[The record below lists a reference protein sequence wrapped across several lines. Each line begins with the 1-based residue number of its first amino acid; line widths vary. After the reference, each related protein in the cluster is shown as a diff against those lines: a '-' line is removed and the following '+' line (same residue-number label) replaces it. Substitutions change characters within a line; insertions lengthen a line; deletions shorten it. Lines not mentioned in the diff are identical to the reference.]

1 MLFIDWRVII
11 ITSVDYCILF
21 NDPEFHGILSNI
33 PHLHIL
39 RITIIPSAC
48 EVGSGASWAI
58 TTCTCTWSKDHNE
71 ALSLTLLNDHAC
83 KWCDCN
89 CRTGVVASVLLRIE
103 KIIVH
108 HLIELTN
115 FLDVLK
121 MEQFIFSL
129 QVFNNLTD
137 FKYCFSFL
145 SSLNFFFSHFYQR
158 RAWALNIKNSAI
170 SRKAVSIS
178 EMQHIL
184 LYFVSFKIFLLL
196 VKAVWNPL
204 ICQTSA
210 DLQDWNSGEVGWRR

>member
-1 MLFIDWRVII
+1 MEPLEQ
-11 ITSVDYCILF
+11 SV
-21 NDPEFHGILSNI
+21 
-33 PHLHIL
+33 
-39 RITIIPSAC
+39 
-48 EVGSGASWAI
+48 
-58 TTCTCTWSKDHNE
+58 TTCACTGSKDHNE
-71 ALSLTLLNDHAC
+71 ASSLTLLNDHAC
-83 KWCDCN
+83 KWCDCD

-145 SSLNFFFSHFYQR
+145 SSLNFFFFHFTKEEPEL
-158 RAWALNIKNSAI
+158 WIWKALQSP
-170 SRKAVSIS
+170 RKQCPSVRCSVYCY
-178 EMQHIL
+178 IL
-184 LYFVSFKIFLLL
+184 SLEIFLLL
-196 VKAVWNPL
+196 VKPVWSPL

-210 DLQDWNSGEVGWRR
+210 DLQDWSSSEVGCRR